1 MAHTPNDLQKKIKKN
16 HQRLIKSNDLVI
28 GRKKIKKS
36 REIVP
41 LDKQNKVFKI
51 LVVHEDQTKI
61 YLIPE
66 L

>member
-1 MAHTPNDLQKKIKKN
+1 MIYKKNLKN

-28 GRKKIKKS
+28 GEKKIKKFC
-36 REIVP
+36 EIVP

-61 YLIPE
+61 YLITE